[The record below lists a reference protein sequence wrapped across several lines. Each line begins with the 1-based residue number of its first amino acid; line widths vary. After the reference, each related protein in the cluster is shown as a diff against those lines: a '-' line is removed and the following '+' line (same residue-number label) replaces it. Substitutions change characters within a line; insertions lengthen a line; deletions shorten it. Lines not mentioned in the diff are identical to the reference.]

1 MQLSRLIIYCGC
13 RHNAL
18 NYNSPLFVRVK
29 EESGI
34 HIVHKV
40 SLCTLYTNELKFI
53 GAWMRILW
61 TFLLAS
67 GMQQK
72 VRMQIFV

>member
-1 MQLSRLIIYCGC
+1 MHELQQPTFCVSQGRKWYSHC
-13 RHNAL
+13 AQ
-18 NYNSPLFVRVK
+18 
-29 EESGI
+29 GI
-34 HIVHKV
+34 HYAHTI
-40 SLCTLYTNELKFI
+40 ELKFI